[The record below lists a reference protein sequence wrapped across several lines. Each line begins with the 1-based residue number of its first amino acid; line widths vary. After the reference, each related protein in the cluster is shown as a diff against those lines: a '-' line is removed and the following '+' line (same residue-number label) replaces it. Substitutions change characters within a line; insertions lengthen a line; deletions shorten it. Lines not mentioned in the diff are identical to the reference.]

1 MAENKKILI
10 IDDEPDAIAFSEAM
24 LSELGEFEIETA
36 INGLEGLQKA
46 EAVKPDLIIL
56 DVQMPVMNGFQVF
69 KELKKNEATDTIP
82 VIMLAGMAATT
93 GLRYDAKDMGITLG
107 SEPEAYI
114 DKPVEP
120 EEFHKTVS
128 SILGL

>member
-1 MAENKKILI
+1 MAENKKVLI
-10 IDDEPDAIAFSEAM
+10 IDDEPDATAFSEAM
-24 LSELGEFEIETA
+24 LSELGDFEIVTA
-36 INGLEGLQKA
+36 CNGLEGLQKA
-46 EAVKPDLIIL
+46 EAIKPDLIIL

-69 KELKKNEATDTIP
+69 KELKKKDDTENIP
-82 VIMLAGMAATT
+82 VIMLTGIATTT

-107 SEPEAYI
+107 SEPDAFI

-128 SILGL
+128 EILGL

>member
-36 INGLEGLQKA
+36 NNGLLGLQKA
-46 EAVKPDLIIL
+46 ESMNPDLIIL

-69 KELKKNEATDTIP
+69 RELKKKDTTDTIP
-82 VIMLAGMAATT
+82 VIMLTGMATTT

-107 SEPEAYI
+107 SEPDAYI

-120 EEFHKTVS
+120 EEFHKTVR

>member
-10 IDDEPDAIAFSEAM
+10 IDDEPDATAFSEAM
-24 LSELGEFEIETA
+24 LSELGDFEIETA
-36 INGLEGLQKA
+36 KNGLEGLQKA
-46 EAVKPDLIIL
+46 EAIIPDLIIL

-69 KELKKNEATDTIP
+69 KELKKKEATDTIP
-82 VIMLAGMAATT
+82 VIMLTGIASTT

-107 SEPEAYI
+107 SEPDAYI

>member
-10 IDDEPDAIAFSEAM
+10 IDDEPDATAFSEAM
-24 LSELGEFEIETA
+24 LSELGDFEIVTA
-36 INGLEGLQKA
+36 CNGLEGLQKA
-46 EAVKPDLIIL
+46 EALKPDLIIL

-69 KELKKNEATDTIP
+69 RELKKKDDTENIP
-82 VIMLAGMAATT
+82 VIMLTGIATTT

-107 SEPEAYI
+107 SEPDAFI

-128 SILGL
+128 QILGL

>member
-1 MAENKKILI
+1 MAENKKVLI
-10 IDDEPDAIAFSEAM
+10 IDDEPDATAFSEAM
-24 LSELGEFEIETA
+24 LSELGDFEIVTA
-36 INGLEGLQKA
+36 ANGLEGLQKA
-46 EAVKPDLIIL
+46 EAIKPDLIIL

-69 KELKKNEATDTIP
+69 KELKKKDDTENIP
-82 VIMLAGMAATT
+82 VIMLTGIATTT

-107 SEPEAYI
+107 SEPDAFI

-128 SILGL
+128 QILGL

>member
-1 MAENKKILI
+1 MAENKKVLI
-10 IDDEPDAIAFSEAM
+10 IDDEPDATAFSEAM
-24 LSELGEFEIETA
+24 LSELGDFEIVTA
-36 INGLEGLQKA
+36 SNGLEGLQKA
-46 EAVKPDLIIL
+46 EAIKPDLIIL

-69 KELKKNEATDTIP
+69 KELKKKDDTENIP
-82 VIMLAGMAATT
+82 VIMLTGIATTT

-107 SEPEAYI
+107 SEPDAFI

-128 SILGL
+128 QILGL

>member
-10 IDDEPDAIAFSEAM
+10 IDDEPDARAFSEAM
-24 LSELGEFEIETA
+24 LTELGDFEIETA
-36 INGLEGLQKA
+36 KNGLEGLQKA
-46 EAVKPDLIIL
+46 ELIKPDLIIL

-69 KELKKNEATDTIP
+69 KELRRKGITENIP
-82 VIMLAGMAATT
+82 VIMLTGIATTT

-107 SEPEAYI
+107 SEPNAFI

-120 EEFHKTVS
+120 DEFHKTVS
-128 SILGL
+128 QILGL

>member
-10 IDDEPDAIAFSEAM
+10 IDDEPDARAFSEAM
-24 LSELGEFEIETA
+24 LTELGDFEIETVK
-36 INGLEGLQKA
+36 NGLEGLQKA
-46 EAVKPDLIIL
+46 ELIKPDLIIL

-69 KELKKNEATDTIP
+69 KELRRKGITENIP
-82 VIMLAGMAATT
+82 VIMLTGIATTT

-107 SEPEAYI
+107 SEPNAFI

-120 EEFHKTVS
+120 DEFHKTVS
-128 SILGL
+128 QILGL

>member
-10 IDDEPDAIAFSEAM
+10 IDDEPDARAFSEAM
-24 LSELGEFEIETA
+24 LTELGDFEIETA
-36 INGLEGLQKA
+36 KNGLEGLQKA
-46 EAVKPDLIIL
+46 ELIKPDLIIL

-69 KELKKNEATDTIP
+69 KELRRKGITENIP
-82 VIMLAGMAATT
+82 VIMLTGIATTT

-107 SEPEAYI
+107 SEPDAYI
-114 DKPVEP
+114 DKPVDP

-128 SILGL
+128 QILGL

>member
-1 MAENKKILI
+1 MAENKKVLI
-10 IDDEPDAIAFSEAM
+10 IDDEPDATAFSEAM
-24 LSELGEFEIETA
+24 LSELGDFEIVTA
-36 INGLEGLQKA
+36 CNGLEGLQKA
-46 EAVKPDLIIL
+46 EAIKPDLIIL

-69 KELKKNEATDTIP
+69 KELKRKDDTENIP
-82 VIMLAGMAATT
+82 VIMLTGIASTT

-107 SEPEAYI
+107 SEPNAFI

-128 SILGL
+128 EILGL

>member
-1 MAENKKILI
+1 MAEIKKILI
-10 IDDEPDAIAFSEAM
+10 IDDEPDATAFSEAM
-24 LSELGEFEIETA
+24 LSELGDFEIETA
-36 INGLEGLQKA
+36 KNGLEGLQKA
-46 EAVKPDLIIL
+46 EVIKPDLIIL

-69 KELKKNEATDTIP
+69 KELKRKDVTENIP
-82 VIMLAGMAATT
+82 VIMLTGIATTT

-107 SEPEAYI
+107 SEPDAFI

-128 SILGL
+128 QILGL

>member
-1 MAENKKILI
+1 MANKKILI

-24 LSELGEFEIETA
+24 LSELGDFEVETA
-36 INGLEGLQKA
+36 NNGLEGLQKA
-46 EAVKPDLIIL
+46 ESVKPDLIIL

-69 KELKKNEATDTIP
+69 KELKKKDSTDMIP
-82 VIMLAGMAATT
+82 VVMLTGIASTT

-107 SEPEAYI
+107 SEPDAYI

-120 EEFHKTVS
+120 DGFQSVVK
-128 SILGL
+128 SILGI

>member
-24 LSELGEFEIETA
+24 ISELGDFEIETA
-36 INGLEGLQKA
+36 NNGLEGLQKA
-46 EAVKPDLIIL
+46 ESFNPNLIIL

-69 KELKKNEATDTIP
+69 KELKTKDTTDMIP
-82 VIMLAGMAATT
+82 VVMLTGIASTT

-107 SEPEAYI
+107 SEPDAYI

-120 EEFHKTVS
+120 DEFQSVVK

>member
-1 MAENKKILI
+1 MAENKKVLI
-10 IDDEPDAIAFSEAM
+10 IDDEPDATAFSEAM
-24 LSELGEFEIETA
+24 LSELGDFEIVTA
-36 INGLEGLQKA
+36 ANGLEGLQKA
-46 EAVKPDLIIL
+46 EAIKPDLIIL

-69 KELKKNEATDTIP
+69 KELKKKDDTENIP
-82 VIMLAGMAATT
+82 VIMLTGIATTT

-107 SEPEAYI
+107 SEPNAFI

-128 SILGL
+128 KILGL